1 MNTLSTQMVVLICL
15 LPKRIRLPG
24 EMVDSTSEAR
34 NKLVLEHLTYQI
46 EMKFS
51 KTTSVGS
58 EGLGSKPEASSTRQ
72 RWDSLSIVKNNCSE
86 LKYINEYNF
95 TVGGLL
101 VNQVIIMKT
110 NKWKKESCFFSYMRY
125 ILLGTTR

>member
-110 NKWKKESCFFSYMRY
+110 NKRKGRMKAFSFLIWAIFY
-125 ILLGTTR
+125 